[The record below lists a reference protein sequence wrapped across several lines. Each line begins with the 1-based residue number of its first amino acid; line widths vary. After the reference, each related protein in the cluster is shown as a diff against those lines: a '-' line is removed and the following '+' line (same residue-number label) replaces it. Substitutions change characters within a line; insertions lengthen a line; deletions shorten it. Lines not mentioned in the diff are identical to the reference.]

1 MYIASGV
8 KADGKIVA
16 SDKVYMEDDGDLHE
30 INPKS
35 LHVDKISDRLDN
47 LDFLAAADGT
57 INGDRQ
63 KEYGKPERNFHVI
76 ANFWANYLKG
86 TGKQD
91 LDITAED
98 VGCMMALL
106 KIARISTGY
115 SKQDSYID
123 AIGYLA
129 LSGEIY
135 EAEKEAEADACANTE
150 ASEEGED
157 GH

>member
-1 MYIASGV
+1 MFIASGV
-8 KADGKIVA
+8 KADGKMVE
-16 SDKVYMEDDGDLHE
+16 SDTVYMEVDGNLYE

-35 LHVDKISDRLDN
+35 LHVDHVSDRLDN
-47 LDFLAAADGT
+47 MDFLADADAT

-63 KEYGKPERNFHVI
+63 NEYGKPERNFHVI
-76 ANFWANYLKG
+76 ANFWKNYLKG
-86 TGKQD
+86 TGRQD
-91 LDITAED
+91 LDITTED

-115 SKQDSYID
+115 SKRDSYID